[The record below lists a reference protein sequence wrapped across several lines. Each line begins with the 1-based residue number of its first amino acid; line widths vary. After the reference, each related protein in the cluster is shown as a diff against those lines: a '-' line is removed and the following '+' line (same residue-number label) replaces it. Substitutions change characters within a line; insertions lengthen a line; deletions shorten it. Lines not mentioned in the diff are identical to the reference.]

1 MNRHGT
7 AKVTLPDDLSILI
20 TRQFDAPAHIL
31 FKAVTTPALVKRW
44 WGFDDSEWLACE
56 IDLRVGGR
64 WRYLTRE
71 TRGDKSFEVGFS
83 GEYLELQ
90 PPNRIVNTEIYD
102 PFPDAPATCTW
113 TLTEENGV
121 TTMTTLVVHLAKE
134 HRDGHINSGMEGG
147 MQISMNRLED
157 LARSL

>member
-31 FKAVTTPALVKRW
+31 YKAVTTPALVKRW
-44 WGFDDSEWLACE
+44 WGFDDWEWLACE

-64 WRYLTRE
+64 WRYLTRGPE
-71 TRGDKSFEVGFS
+71 GQEVGFH
-83 GEYLELQ
+83 GEYLELA
-90 PPNRIVNTEIYD
+90 PPLRLVNTEIYD

-134 HRDGHINSGMEGG
+134 HRDGHIASGMEGG
-147 MQISMNRLED
+147 LQISMDRLDD

>member
-31 FKAVTTPALVKRW
+31 YKAVTTPALVKRW
-44 WGFDDSEWLACE
+44 WGFDHSEWLVCE

-71 TRGDKSFEVGFS
+71 PDGQEVGFS
-83 GEYLELQ
+83 GEYLELA
-90 PPNRIVNTEIYD
+90 PPNRIVNTEIFD

-113 TLTEENGV
+113 TLTESNGV
-121 TTMTTLVVHLAKE
+121 TTMTTLVRHLAKE
-134 HRDGHINSGMEGG
+134 HRDGHIASGMEGG